1 MNLTN
6 SNSKNSL
13 SSSKNFV
20 LAGSLFWWFNLYLYV
35 PILPIYSKESGASL
49 QFVGMIIASYSI
61 GQIFFRIPIGYLS
74 DKMKS
79 RKLFS
84 VLAAL
89 FSCVGSGALYLSNQP
104 IDIFLART
112 LTGIAAAGWVAISV
126 YYSSFFSMNERSKS
140 STTILAS
147 NTFSVFAGTF
157 CGGYL
162 SDLYGLKICFLLS
175 SLSGAIAM
183 ILFMISKE
191 KKIATQTKFS
201 SRTFLQLLKNP
212 ILIGFCAIGIFIQ
225 FNTFSTTFSFFP
237 LYLNSLGFSDS
248 FIGNIT
254 SFGTLFV
261 LIGTISSPYF
271 LKRIGFW
278 KVATT
283 FSVPLAIGTFLTLY
297 ISDPALLILVRL
309 VVGFSTGVIFSSM
322 MGLIVKIFDQNYQ
335 ASAMGI
341 FQSIYAIGMF
351 SGPFISG
358 IIGDIYD
365 INAVFITS
373 SIMGVAIFLI
383 AYLMKSQKLIN
394 N

>member
-61 GQIFFRIPIGYLS
+61 GQILFRIPIGYLS

-278 KVATT
+278 KVAAT